1 MIVLSTENLCL
12 SFGVKSVLEGVS
24 FSADE
29 GDKIGIIGSNG
40 CGKSTLF
47 KLILGELEPD
57 AGGVHISKEKTDRKS
72 TRLNSSHIR

>member
-29 GDKIGIIGSNG
+29 SDRIGIIGSNG
-40 CGKSTLF
+40 CGK
-47 KLILGELEPD
+47 
-57 AGGVHISKEKTDRKS
+57 
-72 TRLNSSHIR
+72 